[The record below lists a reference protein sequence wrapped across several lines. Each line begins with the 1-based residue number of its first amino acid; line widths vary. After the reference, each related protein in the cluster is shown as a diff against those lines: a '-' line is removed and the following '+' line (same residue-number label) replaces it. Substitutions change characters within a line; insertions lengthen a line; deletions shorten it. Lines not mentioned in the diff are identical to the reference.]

1 MKVKTFFKYIFFL
14 ALMSSFGLMSCENLQ
29 PERAFVSG
37 QFLTTSDTTLSAGE
51 NAATATVTI
60 TRRGTTD
67 FSAALDVTYE
77 VTGVFSKDNSAISDV
92 SQFVTIT
99 PSNGE
104 AGKLVIPSGAASATI
119 SFTTID
125 NAAADGNKVITLKI
139 TNSDAGFPGEANRNS
154 FVALTIGDDDCA
166 FDIATFAGTY
176 TVSDP
181 DNPFGGFP
189 NSYDVTV
196 TADGATNTLT
206 IEDML
211 GLSTGGFGAR
221 SIVVNISPDITSP
234 TLTVPTQ
241 QMTPTIISG
250 GRPLGYVGTTPLGT
264 YTSCNGNFTLNV
276 QVVGFNTTSGDPE
289 RAFTNAYTLTFTKK

>member
-37 QFLTTSDTTLSAGE
+37 QFLTTSDSTLSAGE

-77 VTGVFSKDNSAISDV
+77 VTGIFAKDNSTISDV

-139 TNSDAGFPGEANRNS
+139 TNSDAGFPGEANRNNS
-154 FVALTIGDDDCA
+154 VELTIGDDDCA
-166 FDIATFAGTY
+166 FDIATFAGDY
-176 TVSDP
+176 SVSDP
-181 DNPFGGFP
+181 DNPFGTTA
-189 NSYDVTV
+189 YDVTI
-196 TADGATNTLT
+196 TTDAATNKLT
-206 IEDML
+206 ITGVS
-211 GLSTGGFGAR
+211 GLDGR
-221 SIVVNISPDITSP
+221 SVVADISPDITNP
-234 TLTVPTQ
+234 TITIPNQTF
-241 QMTPTIISG
+241 TPTTTVNSG
-250 GRPLGYVGTTPLGT
+250 ANVVGYGTDDTASNT
-264 YTSCNGNFTLNV
+264 YTSCDGNFSLTLFLRAYDATGTNILGSFNGGNPYT
-276 QVVGFNTTSGDPE
+276 VV
-289 RAFTNAYTLTFTKK
+289 FTKK